1 MKITKLTIISLVI
14 AVILAGTCLVPA
26 SADEVFS
33 DVVPYETY
41 VYDYYGNPIITPH
54 AYIASDVIN
63 GDGFGVGAFTAPK
76 DIEVDTEGN
85 IYVVDTNY
93 NPETVNV
100 PANAKAKDTINL
112 YPESAN
118 KPATASSYL
127 GRVVVLAPADA
138 TTDAKDLVYGKYT
151 VKFIISEF
159 YNNGQLD
166 HFNTPSGIAI
176 APDKTIYVADT
187 ENSRVVKFS
196 QDGKFIR
203 QYDSPDI
210 TLLDES
216 FVYKPLKLAVDGSHN
231 MYVIATSVNM
241 GIILLDDEGEFNGF
255 VGAQK
260 VSYNVVDYMWKS
272 IQTQEQNDRSYDFVP
287 TEYNNIKM
295 DEKGFVFATTNS
307 IESGDIDAAVKAKNF
322 DSRYSPI
329 KRLNPTGNDVL
340 VRRGYF
346 PTVGDVSY
354 KFNSL
359 GAAEVSIIKDVAL
372 GPNGRYTILDSQKN
386 RLFTYSK
393 DGELLYTFSA
403 NGIQKGNTTS
413 PSSITY
419 NGGDLL
425 VLDEVNGTVTIFKL
439 TKYGLLIDEA
449 FECYSNYEYDKSVD
463 YWNQVLHENANFD
476 IAYDGIGNACMRT
489 GEFREAMENFRFSN
503 NKDRYS
509 AALGEYRTT
518 LIEKYLLIYVAIAI
532 VIILVLVKLLSIVN
546 KRNTDPKFNDKH
558 NTFLGHFL
566 YSFYIMLHP
575 FDGFWDL
582 KHEKRGSAK
591 AASVI
596 VLILAFVSL
605 ASKFTTNYL
614 FNGSYGTKISVVQE
628 LSMILLPF
636 LLWVVGNWSVT
647 TLANGEGN
655 MKDIYKFTGYA
666 LMPMI
671 LMTILNIP
679 LSHIMIAEE
688 VMYLTFFTSLGT
700 AWSGFLL
707 FAGNTQTHRYT
718 VAKSIISMLLSVLGM
733 AIIVFLVLVVVYT
746 YQRIFNF
753 GSNIVKE
760 ITYRF

>member
-1 MKITKLTIISLVI
+1 MKIIKLTVISLVI
-14 AVILAGTCLVPA
+14 AVLLVGTTIVPA

-54 AYIASDVIN
+54 AYTASDVI
-63 GDGFGVGAFTAPK
+63 DGEEFGVGAFTDPK
-76 DIEVDTEGN
+76 DIEVDENNN
-85 IYVVDTNY
+85 IYIVDTNY
-93 NPETVNV
+93 NPATIKV
-100 PANAKAKDTINL
+100 PAAAQAKDTSNL
-112 YPESAN
+112 YTGVAA
-118 KPATASSYL
+118 KPAGSSYL
-127 GRVVVLAPADA
+127 GRLVVLSPA
-138 TTDAKDLVYGKYT
+138 TDNTDSKNLVYGKYT

-159 YNNGQLD
+159 YNNGKWD
-166 HFNTPSGIAI
+166 HFNAPSGVAI
-176 APDKTIYVADT
+176 APDGTVYVADT
-187 ENSRVVKFS
+187 ENSRIVKFS
-196 QDGKFIR
+196 EDGKFIR

-216 FVYKPLKLAVDGSHN
+216 FVYKPLKLAVDNSFN
-231 MYVIATSVNM
+231 MFVIATSVNM
-241 GIILLDDEGEFNGF
+241 GVILLDSEGEFSGF

-287 TEYNNIKM
+287 TEYNNIIM
-295 DEKGFVFATTNS
+295 DDKGFVYVTTNS
-307 IESGDIDAAVKAKNF
+307 IESGDIDSAVKSKNF
-322 DSRYSPI
+322 DSKYSPI

-340 VRRGYF
+340 VRRGYY

-372 GPNGRYTILDSQKN
+372 GPNERYTILDTQRN

-393 DGELLYTFSA
+393 DGELLYAFSTT
-403 NGIQKGNTTS
+403 GIQKGNTTS
-413 PSSITY
+413 PTSITY
-419 NGGDLL
+419 CGSDLL
-425 VLDEVNGTVTIFKL
+425 VLDEINCTVTVFKL
-439 TKYGLLIDEA
+439 TKYGQLIDDA
-449 FECYSNYEYDKSVD
+449 YECYSNYNYDESVE

-489 GEFREAMENFRFSN
+489 GAFKEAMDHFRYSN
-503 NKDRYS
+503 NKERYS
-509 AALGEYRTT
+509 DALGEYRTG

-532 VIILVLVKLLSIVN
+532 VLLVLFVKLFSWIN
-546 KRNTDPKFNDKH
+546 KRNTSPKYDDKH

-566 YSFYIMLHP
+566 YAFYIMLHP

-582 KHEKRGSAK
+582 KHEKRGSVK
-591 AASVI
+591 GASVI
-596 VLILAFVSL
+596 VLLLAFVSL

-614 FNGSYGTKISVVQE
+614 FNSSYGTKISIVQE
-628 LSMILLPF
+628 VSIIILPF
-636 LLWVVGNWSVT
+636 LLWVVGNWAVT

-671 LMTILNIP
+671 LMIVLNIP
-679 LSHIMIAEE
+679 LSHLMIADEA
-688 VMYLTFFTSLGT
+688 MYLTFFTSLGT
-700 AWSGFLL
+700 VWSGFLL

-718 VAKSIISMLLSVLGM
+718 VVKSILSMLMSVLGM

>member
-1 MKITKLTIISLVI
+1 MKITKFTIISLVI
-14 AVILAGTCLVPA
+14 AVLLVGTFIVPT

-33 DVVPYETY
+33 DVVPYDSY
-41 VYDYYGNPIITPH
+41 VYDYYGNPIVTPH
-54 AYIASDVIN
+54 AYIATDVIN
-63 GDGFGVGAFTAPK
+63 GEGYGVGAFTNPK
-76 DIEVDTEGN
+76 DIEVDSNNN
-85 IYVVDTNY
+85 IYIVDTNY
-93 NPETVNV
+93 NPKNVTV
-100 PANAKAKDTINL
+100 PESAKAKDTIHL
-112 YPESAN
+112 YPEAAN
-118 KPATASSYL
+118 AVPSTSTYL
-127 GRVVVLAPADA
+127 GRLVVLQPADSN
-138 TTDAKDLVYGKYT
+138 TDSKDLVYGKYT
-151 VKFIISEF
+151 VKFIISDF
-159 YNNGQLD
+159 YNNGVLD
-166 HFNTPSGIAI
+166 HFNTPSGVTI
-176 APDKTIYVADT
+176 APDNTIYVADT
-187 ENSRVVKFS
+187 ENGRVVKFS
-196 QDGKFIR
+196 ADGKFIR
-203 QYDSPDI
+203 QFDSPDI

-216 FVYKPLKLAVDGSHN
+216 FVYKPLKLAVDGSFN
-231 MYVIATSVNM
+231 MYVIATNVNM
-241 GIILLDDEGEFNGF
+241 GVILLDSEGVFSGF

-272 IQTQEQNDRSYDFVP
+272 IQTQEQNDRSKDFVP
-287 TEYNNIKM
+287 TEYNNIIM
-295 DEKGFVFATTNS
+295 DEKGFVFVTTNS
-307 IESGDIDAAVKAKNF
+307 IDAAEIDSAVVSKNF
-322 DSRYSPI
+322 DSKYSPI

-354 KFNSL
+354 ELNSL
-359 GAAEVSIIKDVAL
+359 GIAEVSVIRDVAL
-372 GPNGRYTILDSQKN
+372 GPNGRYTIMDCKRN
-386 RLFTYSK
+386 RMFTYSK
-393 DGELLYTFSA
+393 DGELLYAFSTT
-403 NGIQKGNTTS
+403 GIQKGNTTS

-419 NGGDLL
+419 CGSDFL
-425 VLDEVNGTVTIFKL
+425 VLDETNATVTVFKL
-439 TKYGLLIDEA
+439 TKYGQLIDDA
-449 FECYSNYEYDKSVD
+449 FECYSNYEYDESVE

-489 GEFREAMENFRFSN
+489 GDFREAMDNFRYSN

-509 AALGEYRTT
+509 DALGEYRTS

-532 VIILVLVKLLSIVN
+532 VLVVLIVKGYSWIN
-546 KRNTDPKFNDKH
+546 KRNTLPKYNDKH

-566 YSFYIMLHP
+566 YCFYIMIHP

-596 VLILAFVSL
+596 VLLLAFVSL

-614 FNGSYGTKISVVQE
+614 FNGSYGTKISIVQE
-628 LSMILLPF
+628 VSIIILPF

-666 LMPMI
+666 LMPLI

-688 VMYLTFFTSLGT
+688 AMYLTFFTSLGT
-700 AWSGFLL
+700 VWSGFLL

-718 VAKSIISMLLSVLGM
+718 VVKSVTSMLLSVLGM

-753 GSNIVKE
+753 GGNIVKE